1 MPMVE
6 RANDAVFIIA
16 EAGVNHDGDPERA
29 AALVDAAAEAGADA
43 VKFQTFHADR
53 LATADAP
60 KAAYQSRADGANQL
74 EMLRALE
81 LDADAH
87 RMLARQC
94 SDQNIIFLSS
104 PFDVESLAFLV
115 DEIGV
120 DSLKIGSGEITN
132 GPLLLAAAQSG
143 RKVILS
149 TGMST
154 LDEVR
159 DALEI
164 LAFGY
169 DSGDVTPTS
178 TARENITDLAI
189 LKDKVTLLHCTSQ
202 YPAPMKD
209 TNLRAMAT
217 LRDAFGLRVGFSDHT
232 PGATAA
238 IAAVALGAMVIEK
251 HFTLDRSAQGPDHA
265 ASLEPDELASM
276 IAYIRDVEAALGSGE
291 KTPAASER
299 ETRIIAR
306 KSLVALRPV
315 RAGETF
321 TVENLGVKRSGG
333 GQSPMGYWDRLGCI
347 AKRDYA
353 VDEIIEP

>member
-1 MPMVE
+1 MVE
-6 RANDAVFIIA
+6 RAADTVFVIA
-16 EAGVNHDGDPERA
+16 EAGVNHDGDPGRA
-29 AALVDAAAEAGADA
+29 VALVDAAAKAGADA
-43 VKFQTFHADR
+43 VKFQTFRADR

-60 KAAYQSRADGANQL
+60 KAAYQSRADGATQL
-74 EMLRALE
+74 EMLRVLE

-87 RMLARQC
+87 RMLARRC
-94 SDQNIIFLSS
+94 SDKQIKFLSS
-104 PFDVESLAFLV
+104 PFDLESLDFLV
-115 DEIGV
+115 DKIDV

-132 GPLLLAAAQSG
+132 GPLLLAVARSG

-169 DSGDVTPTS
+169 DNGDAIPAS
-178 TARENITDLAI
+178 TVLENMTDLTI

-202 YPAPMKD
+202 YPAAMQD
-209 TNLRAMAT
+209 ANLRAMAT
-217 LRDAFGLRVGFSDHT
+217 MRDAFGLRVGFSDHT
-232 PGATAA
+232 LGATAA
-238 IAAVALGAMVIEK
+238 IAATALGATVIEK
-251 HFTLDRSAQGPDHA
+251 HFTLDRNAQGPDHA

-276 IAYIRDVEAALGSGE
+276 IVRIRDVEAALGDGE
-291 KTPAASER
+291 KMPAASER

-315 RAGETF
+315 RAGESF
-321 TVENLGVKRSGG
+321 TVENLGVKRPGG
-333 GQSPMGYWDRLGCI
+333 GQSPMDYWDLLGSI

-353 VDEIIEP
+353 ADEIIEP

>member
-1 MPMVE
+1 MRMVE
-6 RANDAVFIIA
+6 RADDAIFVIA
-16 EAGVNHDGDPERA
+16 EAGVNHDGDPGRA
-29 AALVDAAAEAGADA
+29 AALVDAAANAGADA
-43 VKFQTFHADR
+43 VKFQTFRADR
-53 LATADAP
+53 LATAGAP
-60 KAAYQSRADGANQL
+60 KAAYQSRADGDTQL

-81 LDADAH
+81 LDANAH

-94 SDQNIIFLSS
+94 SDKKVKFLSS
-104 PFDVESLAFLV
+104 PFDLESLAFLV
-115 DEIGV
+115 DEIGL
-120 DSLKIGSGEITN
+120 DTLKIGSGEITN
-132 GPLLLAAAQSG
+132 GPLLLAAARSG
-143 RKVILS
+143 RDVILS

-169 DSGDVTPTS
+169 NKGDTTPTS
-178 TARENITDLAI
+178 TARENMTDLAI

-202 YPAPMKD
+202 YPASIQD

-217 LRDAFGLRVGFSDHT
+217 LRDAFGLRIGFSDHT

-238 IAAVALGAMVIEK
+238 IAAAALGAAVIEK
-251 HFTLDRSAQGPDHA
+251 HFTLDRNAQGPDHA
-265 ASLEPDELASM
+265 ASLEPDQLASM
-276 IAYIRDVEAALGSGE
+276 IVRIREVEAALGGGE
-291 KTPAASER
+291 KIPAASER

-306 KSLVALRPV
+306 KSLVALQPV

-321 TVENLGVKRSGG
+321 TIENLGVKRPGG
-333 GQSPMGYWDRLGCI
+333 GQSPMGYWDRLGSI

-353 VDEIIEP
+353 ADEIIEP